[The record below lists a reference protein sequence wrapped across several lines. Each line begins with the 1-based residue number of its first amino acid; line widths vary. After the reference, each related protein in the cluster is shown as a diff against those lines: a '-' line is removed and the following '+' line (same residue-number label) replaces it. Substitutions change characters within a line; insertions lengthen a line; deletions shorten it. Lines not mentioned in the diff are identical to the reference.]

1 MRRLYLLRH
10 AKSSWG
16 DSALSDS
23 DRPLAPRGRRAA
35 ERMAAHIHDADVRP
49 SLVLCSSA
57 LRTRETLAAILPA
70 LGEAV
75 VVVIDPSLYSAGAK
89 EIVDRV
95 RAASDDVPSIMV
107 IGHNPGMQE
116 FALTLATSGP
126 ALSAVREG
134 FVTGALATL
143 EFPGEHWRLLGP
155 GTAELVAFVAPREL
169 D

>member
-1 MRRLYLLRH
+1 
-10 AKSSWG
+10 
-16 DSALSDS
+16 
-23 DRPLAPRGRRAA
+23 
-35 ERMAAHIHDADVRP
+35 MAAHFHDADVRP

-75 VVVIDPSLYSAGAK
+75 VVVIDPSLYSASAA

-116 FALTLATSGP
+116 LALSLATSGP

-143 EFPGEHWRLLGP
+143 EFSGEHWRLLAP
-155 GTAELVAFVAPREL
+155 GTAELVGFVAPREL

>member
-1 MRRLYLLRH
+1 MRCLYLLRH
-10 AKSSWG
+10 AKSSW
-16 DSALSDS
+16 SDAAAS
-23 DRPLAPRGRRAA
+23 DAERPLAPRGRRAA

-75 VVVIDPSLYSAGAK
+75 VVVIDPSLYSASAA

-116 FALTLATSGP
+116 LALSLATSGP

-143 EFPGEHWRLLGP
+143 EFSGEHWRLLAP
-155 GTAELVAFVAPREL
+155 GTAELVGFVAPRGL